1 MITHA
6 EQIITHTIYC
16 GHQNLSFFQKC
27 FIWYWVINEET
38 KSPLQAAPV
47 DIDKSLS
54 SHQRENYINNASMG
68 MKTVEWKISTWMI
81 QRRSFGE
88 NLEKVVEDI
97 QQLFQLGCASI
108 QHLKVFNLLC
118 ESPPAVVKE
127 HKPFHLTFMFTPKNK
142 TQAKTLKEAND
153 EKCKILCG
161 IILRTHQ
168 NFILNAFSCDL
179 ALSVDLWSKI
189 VKCDIR
195 GCRRH

>member
-1 MITHA
+1 MINKCAIRSTHRSTHALDTSNIYAVSDMITHA

-16 GHQNLSFFQKC
+16 GHQNLIFFQKC

-127 HKPFHLTFMFTPKNK
+127 HKPFHLTFMFTPKN
-142 TQAKTLKEAND
+142 TGN
-153 EKCKILCG
+153 
-161 IILRTHQ
+161 
-168 NFILNAFSCDL
+168 NFKR
-179 ALSVDLWSKI
+179 SKWW
-189 VKCDIR
+189 KM
-195 GCRRH
+195 